1 MRRRD
6 HIAAMVEELRA
17 ALKPRDHRMLPTEVA
32 ADKSIELAG
41 LVLDDLARSADALE
55 SVATSLER
63 LAAAADQLERL
74 SGALALL
81 ADRLAPLNR
90 AEEEQQ

>member
-17 ALKPRDHRMLPTEVA
+17 ALKPRDHRRPEVA